1 MHLPRPIS
9 MSLQALIITGQPTD
23 TSNTENIGTL
33 EELILSPGTSTN
45 TLECNDQ
52 RRAAEA
58 FNNNPTSPVAAIA
71 IVACLEFLKKLHALF
86 LFFEQYYFMLQP
98 QICFTCSQPS
108 ATALGTDVSRDRVK
122 DQRNLNLIVLHRPD
136 ATTSSLDEKM

>member
-1 MHLPRPIS
+1 

-23 TSNTENIGTL
+23 TSNTENTGTF

-71 IVACLEFLKKLHALF
+71 IVACFG
-86 LFFEQYYFMLQP
+86 P
-98 QICFTCSQPS
+98 V
-108 ATALGTDVSRDRVK
+108 TAF
-122 DQRNLNLIVLHRPD
+122 
-136 ATTSSLDEKM
+136 SSEGIHSWSFAYQL